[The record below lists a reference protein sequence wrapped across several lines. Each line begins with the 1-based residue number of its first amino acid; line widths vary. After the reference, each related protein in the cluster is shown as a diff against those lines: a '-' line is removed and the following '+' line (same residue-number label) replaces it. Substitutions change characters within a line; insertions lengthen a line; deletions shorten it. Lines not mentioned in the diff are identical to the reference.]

1 MFQLVEVIEHYN
13 LMFKFRIKRDHVKS
27 IGELFSAVEAKKI
40 EMKISDYAISMP
52 SLEQIFNRFAKK
64 VEQEESGLFRN
75 DPI

>member
-1 MFQLVEVIEHYN
+1 
-13 LMFKFRIKRDHVKS
+13 MFKFRIKRDHAKS
-27 IGELFSAVEAKKI
+27 IELFFAVEAKKI
-40 EMKISDYAISMP
+40 EIKISDYAISMP